1 MMNKQ
6 DTKSKT
12 TQSMKKAATP
22 TMKRKTT
29 QSMKKAA
36 ATPSMKRKTTQS
48 KKKAATT
55 SMKRAAQSMKKA
67 ATTSMKSAAVE
78 YAPLDVSNGLLII
91 HVKADNKNPPCCR
104 RFGIDFKAKFFVS
117 KTTGK
122 MEAKWEP
129 DLAGLVM
136 RSPSAKAKR
145 TIEKLKVMVTKK
157 EATGAK
163 GKEAKKEAK
172 KQRR

>member
-1 MMNKQ
+1 MKKQ

-67 ATTSMKSAAVE
+67 ATTSMKVE
-78 YAPLDVSNGLLII
+78 YAPLDVSNGLLIV

-157 EATGAK
+157 EATEAK
-163 GKEAKKEAK
+163 EKEAKKEAK

>member
-1 MMNKQ
+1 
-6 DTKSKT
+6 
-12 TQSMKKAATP
+12 
-22 TMKRKTT
+22 MKRKTT

-78 YAPLDVSNGLLII
+78 YAPLDVSNGLLIV

-145 TIEKLKVMVTKK
+145 TIEKLMVIVKKK
-157 EATGAK
+157 EADEA
-163 GKEAKKEAK
+163 AKK
-172 KQRR
+172 RR